1 MYTVDVAMTATMRVE
16 LLKKTIS
23 SFFACM
29 FNGYVDG
36 GNRLNLI
43 LNIDPIG
50 IDDTPGKIG
59 SYIDKIRHKFNKV
72 IIRHPSE
79 ASFPRAFKWV
89 WMNTGAD
96 YVFHLEDDWE
106 LMMGVDLKDLI
117 HTLEAESDLAL
128 LRLAAF
134 HAGTTTMKN
143 WNKFF
148 PYNGDYYECPDY
160 MVGSVG
166 FCGHPSLIKAE
177 FVRNTVKFLDEN
189 RNPEKQFH
197 SRGNTK
203 IMQEVM
209 RWRYGVYNTPGCPPL
224 VRDIGRKW
232 MVDNGFRK
240 RGSKAHFIQW
250 EKANKGIT

>member
-23 SFFACM
+23 SFFVCM
-29 FNGYVDG
+29 FDEYVGG
-36 GNRLNLI
+36 GNKLNLI

-50 IDDTPGKIG
+50 IDNTPGKIE
-59 SYIDKIRHKFNKV
+59 SYIDEIRHKFDKI
-72 IIRHPSE
+72 IIRHPPE

-106 LMMGVDLKDLI
+106 LMMDVDLQDLI
-117 HTLEAESDLAL
+117 HTLEAENDLAL

-134 HAGTTTMKN
+134 HAGQTTMKN

-160 MVGSVG
+160 MAGSVG

-177 FVRNTVKFLDEN
+177 FVKSTAKFLGDI
-189 RNPEKQFH
+189 RNPEKEFH
-197 SRGNTK
+197 RGNAG
-203 IMQEVM
+203 IRREVEK
-209 RWRYGVYNTPGCPPL
+209 WRYGVYGYPGSPPL
-224 VRDIGRKW
+224 VRDTGREW
-232 MVDNGFRK
+232 MIAHGFRK
-240 RGSKAHFIQW
+240 KGSKAFFTQW
-250 EKANKGIT
+250 EKVNKGIT